1 MGLNKKNFDAVI
13 VVEGKDDTIRLKQ
26 FFPGIET
33 IETNGSAVSDE
44 VLKQIQKLSESRQI
58 IVFTDPDFNGE
69 RIRRIVTKAVP
80 DAKQAFITRKEGEPH
95 KKGSLGVEHASK
107 EALEHALSDLH
118 EVEPQKS
125 DLTPAIYRQL
135 GLAGGSGSRKLR
147 EQVGIKLRVG
157 YGNSKQFYNRLH
169 TFGVSLA
176 ELKAAVKEVENDR
189 YFVKAKKNLG
199 QNFLV
204 DQTAILGIVE
214 AAGIKKDDQV
224 IEIGPGIGSLTEQLL
239 LAGAKV
245 FAYEVDDSLPT
256 ILQNELPKKIDDQPL
271 ASRFKI
277 LLKDVL
283 KANFKEDIGD
293 FFDFT
298 KPIKVVANLP
308 YYITTPIIFALA
320 ESDLHFT
327 SLTLMMQK
335 EVAERLEAQPGSKD
349 YGPLTISVQTEMKV
363 KLALQVG
370 RNSFM
375 PRPKVDSSVVVLTP
389 LKEKPAIEDRKHFI
403 WVVKMC
409 FSQRRKTLNNNLKSL
424 LPDKTKRDELITE
437 LGVDPRIRPED
448 LTIEQFIKIA
458 KFIPAK

>member
-1 MGLNKKNFDAVI
+1 MTNNIPIGSPVRTQAI
-13 VVEGKDDTIRLKQ
+13 V
-26 FFPGIET
+26 
-33 IETNGSAVSDE
+33 N
-44 VLKQIQKLSESRQI
+44 
-58 IVFTDPDFNGE
+58 
-69 RIRRIVTKAVP
+69 
-80 DAKQAFITRKEGEPH
+80 
-95 KKGSLGVEHASK
+95 
-107 EALEHALSDLH
+107 
-118 EVEPQKS
+118 
-125 DLTPAIYRQL
+125 
-135 GLAGGSGSRKLR
+135 
-147 EQVGIKLRVG
+147 
-157 YGNSKQFYNRLH
+157 
-169 TFGVSLA
+169 
-176 ELKAAVKEVENDR
+176 R

-327 SLTLMMQK
+327 SLTLMIQK

-437 LGVDPRIRPED
+437 LGVEPRIRPED